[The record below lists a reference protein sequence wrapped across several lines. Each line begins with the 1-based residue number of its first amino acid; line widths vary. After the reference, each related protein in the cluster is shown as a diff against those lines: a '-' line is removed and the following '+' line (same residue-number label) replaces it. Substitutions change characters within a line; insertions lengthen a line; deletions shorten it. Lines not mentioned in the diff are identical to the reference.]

1 MIASL
6 RGTVVAIE
14 LGGAVIECGG
24 VGYYFA
30 ATPQT
35 LGELRRGEEAFVHIT
50 MTVREDAMNLYGFH
64 DAEAK
69 AMFSTLQGV
78 SGLGPKLALAALAM
92 YSASDLAGFISQG
105 EVKQLQRIPGVGK
118 RTAERMI
125 VDLKDKVAVFAEE
138 ESVASVSV
146 ATPVAG
152 GADIVE
158 ALVGLG
164 FPEKNASAA
173 VDSVLAEKPDSDRS
187 STLRDALKLLGRK

>member
-35 LGELRRGEEAFVHIT
+35 LAELRRGEEAFVHIT

-92 YSASDLAGFISQG
+92 YTASDLAGFISQG

-138 ESVASVSV
+138 ESASVSV
-146 ATPVAG
+146 ATTVAG

-164 FPEKNASAA
+164 FPEKNAAVA
-173 VDSVLAEKPDSDRS
+173 VDTVLAEKPDSDRS

>member
-6 RGTVVAIE
+6 RGTVIAIE

-24 VGYYFA
+24 VGYFFA

-35 LGELRRGEEAFVHIT
+35 LGTLRRGEEALVHTT
-50 MTVREDAMNLYGFH
+50 MVVREDAMTLFGFENL
-64 DAEAK
+64 ENK
-69 AMFSTLQGV
+69 AMFSTLQAV

-92 YSASDLAGFISQG
+92 YNASELAHAITQG
-105 EVKQLQRIPGVGK
+105 DVKQLQRIPGVGK

-125 VDLKDKVAVFAEE
+125 VDLKDKVAGYGEPE
-138 ESVASVSV
+138 QVASTSAPAAV
-146 ATPVAG
+146 G

-164 FPEKNASAA
+164 FPEKNAAAA
-173 VDSVLAEKPDSDRS
+173 VDEVLAQNPDADRS
-187 STLRDALKLLGRK
+187 ATLRQALALLGRK

>member
-6 RGTVVAIE
+6 RGTVTAIE

-24 VGYYFA
+24 VGYYFS

-35 LGELRRGEEAFVHIT
+35 LGNLRRGEEALVHIT
-50 MTVREDAMNLYGFH
+50 MVVREDAMTLYGFH
-64 DAEAK
+64 DLDNK
-69 AMFSTLQGV
+69 AMFSTLQAV

-92 YSASDLAGFISQG
+92 YNAADIAHAISSG
-105 EVKQLQRIPGVGK
+105 DVKQLQRIPGVGK

-125 VDLKDKVAVFAEE
+125 VDLKDKVAGFGAPEP
-138 ESVASVSV
+138 VASASV
-146 ATPVAG
+146 PVVAG

-164 FPEKNASAA
+164 FPEKNADAA
-173 VDSVLAEKPDSDRS
+173 VAEVLATNPEADRS
-187 STLRDALKLLGRK
+187 TLLRQALALLGKK